1 MKVSTFCLVT
11 LFGQTLAREN
21 LCGVLLSYAQFGRR
35 AWTYGLGPLWEQK
48 KHHDQSH
55 NTVNESIY
63 APVNELFVA
72 NTTHSPLWVSPNPS
86 VLYASAHLDL
96 SNDSVR
102 LHVVPNIDS
111 QFYSWQIMDAFTNS
125 RWYISST
132 NNPNQT
138 MPNSGDFAFVYK
150 KCKTSGCKVPTDENI
165 TIIEIDTPIVWVVA
179 RYYVRDDGDDY
190 IKKVRDVILNS
201 TLGVETDYCPS
212 KGNKGQYDRPGD
224 AVQGLPIDDDP
235 IQALDNLNKYITVNG
250 WGPINSSTRSTLKCF
265 GLYPGS
271 NVVFKQLSNAIQ
283 NEILIGVKLANAD
296 VATGTL
302 STTTQ
307 CNGWRHVSS
316 KDMGNYG
323 SDSLLRSVVAYTGLG
338 ANIPSI
344 GMYYGIRSTGLNQS
358 LMSNGTY
365 TITLPANWV
374 LPPVNMDD
382 ELGSTNEMEHLP
394 YNTPGFWSVTPYS
407 KETGK
412 LLNSKKS
419 NVKYPNK
426 DLVTNDK
433 YETVIW
439 LSPDNPNNLTVNWL
453 PLLDSDD
460 PPIEIYLYFRIYA
473 AKQSLIEDD
482 CSAYSINTLRIPSV
496 VLVE

>member
-1 MKVSTFCLVT
+1 
-11 LFGQTLAREN
+11 
-21 LCGVLLSYAQFGRR
+21 
-35 AWTYGLGPLWEQK
+35 
-48 KHHDQSH
+48 
-55 NTVNESIY
+55 
-63 APVNELFVA
+63 
-72 NTTHSPLWVSPNPS
+72 
-86 VLYASAHLDL
+86 
-96 SNDSVR
+96 
-102 LHVVPNIDS
+102 
-111 QFYSWQIMDAFTNS
+111 
-125 RWYISST
+125 
-132 NNPNQT
+132 
-138 MPNSGDFAFVYK
+138 
-150 KCKTSGCKVPTDENI
+150 
-165 TIIEIDTPIVWVVA
+165 
-179 RYYVRDDGDDY
+179 
-190 IKKVRDVILNS
+190 
-201 TLGVETDYCPS
+201 
-212 KGNKGQYDRPGD
+212 
-224 AVQGLPIDDDP
+224 
-235 IQALDNLNKYITVNG
+235 
-250 WGPINSSTRSTLKCF
+250 
-265 GLYPGS
+265 
-271 NVVFKQLSNAIQ
+271 
-283 NEILIGVKLANAD
+283 
-296 VATGTL
+296 
-302 STTTQ
+302 
-307 CNGWRHVSS
+307 
-316 KDMGNYG
+316 MGNYG

-344 GMYYGIRSTGLNQS
+344 GMYYGICSTGLNQS